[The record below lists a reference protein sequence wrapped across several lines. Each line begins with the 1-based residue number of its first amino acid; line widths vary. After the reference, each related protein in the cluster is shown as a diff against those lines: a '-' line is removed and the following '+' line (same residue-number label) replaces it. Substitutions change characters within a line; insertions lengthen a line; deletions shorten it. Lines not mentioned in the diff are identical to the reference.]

1 MKEGDHFG
9 VTDVGLHSQARHE
22 FGSVHIYMY
31 IYTCMWNT

>member
-22 FGSVHIYMY
+22 FGMYIYMY